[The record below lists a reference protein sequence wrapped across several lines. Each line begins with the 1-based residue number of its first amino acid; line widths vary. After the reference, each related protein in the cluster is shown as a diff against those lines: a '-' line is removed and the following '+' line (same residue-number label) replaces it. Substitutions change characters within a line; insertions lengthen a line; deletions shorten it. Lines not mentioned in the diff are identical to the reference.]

1 MNLFWKITTIVFA
14 ALFIVTGLFFIIP
27 GTRNFILNSVAPY
40 SEVYQKQEQE
50 NKELQDAYISN
61 LVLLAE
67 TRTSLLNAEFKAISY
82 QNEVGVLQS
91 NLQNTQNNLALALSQ
106 KSAVENTLADTNT
119 NLANMTQSLN
129 ALRAEFNALNNELD
143 ALIEQESS
151 DTARIELLTQEIVDV
166 TSEMNSLQNI
176 VDGLTVAANTYEAQ
190 ITDYETQITTCNRT
204 ISDYESEILSLR
216 SQIVELQDTIR
227 ELESLNSAL
236 NGDDSYKELVQQVI
250 SGTLTELRATD
261 LEGITEIR
269 DYAFYNCY
277 SLRLVELPE
286 TVNRIGAYAFANCS
300 NLETIIIPDGVQEIG
315 ERAFTGCRN
324 LYSVTLPESVYVGNF
339 AFYNTGIID
348 VYLPANC
355 SNWGSCVFQE
365 SAVENIYFANGTT
378 RIPFG
383 LFHGCHNIQNVFI
396 PATLQE
402 IMTFGISNYSSN
414 VTVFYAGT
422 QQQFNQINYVASDNT
437 AFASAHVIYN
447 YNY

>member
-1 MNLFWKITTIVFA
+1 MNLFWKISTIVLA
-14 ALFIVTGLFFIIP
+14 ILFIVTGIICIIP

-40 SEVYQKQEQE
+40 SEVYQQQEKE

-106 KSAVENTLADTNT
+106 KTTIESTLSETNA
-119 NLANMTQSLN
+119 NLANMTQNLS
-129 ALRAEFNALNNELD
+129 ALRVEFDTLNSELD
-143 ALIEQESS
+143 SLIEQESN
-151 DTARIELLTQEIVDV
+151 DTARIEELTQQIDDV
-166 TSEMNSLQNI
+166 TIEMNSLQNI
-176 VDGLTVAANTYEAQ
+176 VSGLTVAANSYEAQ
-190 ITDYETQITTCNRT
+190 INEYETQIANCNR
-204 ISDYESEILSLR
+204 IIADYESEIISLR

-261 LEGITEIR
+261 LNGITEIR

-277 SLRLVELPE
+277 SLHLVELPE
-286 TVNRIGAYAFANCS
+286 TVERIGAYAFANCT
-300 NLETIIIPDGVQEIG
+300 NLETIIIPNGVQYIG
-315 ERAFTGCRN
+315 ERAFWHCTN
-324 LYSVTLPESVYVGNF
+324 LNSVNIPESVYVSSF
-339 AFYNTGIID
+339 AFYQSGVRE
-348 VYLPANC
+348 VYLPASV
-355 SNWGSCVFQE
+355 SNWGDCVFQE
-365 SAVENIYFANGTT
+365 STITDIYFAHGTT

-383 LFHGCHNIQNVFI
+383 LLHGCYNIQNVYI
-396 PATLQE
+396 PETLKE

-414 VTVFYAGT
+414 INVFYAGT
-422 QQQFNQINYVASDNT
+422 QEQFNQINVVASDNT
-437 AFASAHVIYN
+437 AFTSAHVIYN

>member
-50 NKELQDAYISN
+50 NKELQDVYISN

-166 TSEMNSLQNI
+166 TNEMNSLQNI
-176 VDGLTVAANTYEAQ
+176 VDGLTVAANAYEAQ
-190 ITDYETQITTCNRT
+190 ITDYETGQ
-204 ISDYESEILSLR
+204 SL
-216 SQIVELQDTIR
+216 IMKVKFFHFVLK
-227 ELESLNSAL
+227 SLNC
-236 NGDDSYKELVQQVI
+236 K
-250 SGTLTELRATD
+250 TL
-261 LEGITEIR
+261 
-269 DYAFYNCY
+269 F
-277 SLRLVELPE
+277 
-286 TVNRIGAYAFANCS
+286 VN
-300 NLETIIIPDGVQEIG
+300 
-315 ERAFTGCRN
+315 
-324 LYSVTLPESVYVGNF
+324 
-339 AFYNTGIID
+339 
-348 VYLPANC
+348 
-355 SNWGSCVFQE
+355 
-365 SAVENIYFANGTT
+365 
-378 RIPFG
+378 
-383 LFHGCHNIQNVFI
+383 
-396 PATLQE
+396 
-402 IMTFGISNYSSN
+402 
-414 VTVFYAGT
+414 
-422 QQQFNQINYVASDNT
+422 
-437 AFASAHVIYN
+437 
-447 YNY
+447 